1 MPVRIRRSRQK
12 QTVVTIL
19 LSESGV
25 LLCKCYVT
33 HQGETMSEATFTFRV
48 DETLKSEFTTAA
60 KASDRTGAQL
70 LRDFMREFIKKEQ
83 ETAEYDQWVRQK
95 VEAGR
100 AAVAQGRVISAEEVE
115 AEAAEWRKNLLNGR
129 SAGNDETTMDRTR
142 QG

>member
-1 MPVRIRRSRQK
+1 
-12 QTVVTIL
+12 
-19 LSESGV
+19 
-25 LLCKCYVT
+25 
-33 HQGETMSEATFTFRV
+33 MSEATFTFRV

-83 ETAEYDQWVRQK
+83 EKAEYDQWVRQK

-100 AAVAQGRVISAEEVE
+100 AAVVQGRVISAEEVE
-115 AEAAEWRKNLLNGR
+115 AEAAEWRKNLFNGG
-129 SAGNDETTMDRTR
+129 SAGNDEITMDSTR